1 MWLAIKLFFSKNIWS
16 FLWGLLK
23 FLFKKTTLLVIVGL
37 VAGYFIGQWYENNQ
51 KQSEIKRLDKIIVA
65 KNDTLKVSYEQISR
79 LSFETDSLEKDI
91 VLSYDIIRQKDLFI
105 QSQTNSI
112 KGLKMRFSQCQQGFK
127 EAIELGHITCD
138 TIFVKPIN
146 IFEKG
151 VYQVIPKVKI
161 KRLVQ

>member
-1 MWLAIKLFFSKNIWS
+1 MWLAIKLFFSGFGKSWIWS
-16 FLWGLLK
+16 LIK
-23 FLFKKTTLLVIVGL
+23 FLLQPKAWIVYIILIVGFL
-37 VAGYFIGQWYENNQ
+37 IGKWYENGE
-51 KQSEIKRLDKIIVA
+51 KKDEIARLDNQIRKHKDKA
-65 KNDTLKVSYEQISR
+65 KLDSTQIAR

-91 VLSYDIIRQKDLFI
+91 VLNYDIIRQKDLFI
-105 QSQTNSI
+105 QSQTKSI
-112 KGLKMRFSQCQQGFK
+112 KGLEMRFNQCQIGFK

-151 VYQVIPKVKI
+151 VYQVIPKGKI